1 MWNDLTAY
9 LKQKRKSFL
18 FFLVF
23 GAVYTIVLYL
33 YQAPLEAALY
43 GLLLTGMIGGIDLTA
58 GFFRFRKKRA
68 FFEKI
73 RENGTKNLEPS
84 MLPEAMDSLEA
95 DYQSLIVQLIRDSWN
110 HLSEEKKKEEE
121 MEEYYTLWAHQI
133 KTPIAAM
140 SLLLQEAI
148 VQLIRDSWNHLS
160 EEKKKE
166 EEMEEYYTLWAHQ
179 IKTPIAAMSLLL
191 QEADTP
197 EHAELSM
204 ELFSIEQYVEMVL
217 QYLRIGSESTDFVLK
232 EYDLDECIRQ
242 AIRKYARSF
251 IRKKISLDFTETGE
265 RVLTGSESTDFVLKE
280 YDLDECIRQ
289 AIRKYARS
297 FIRKKIS
304 LDFTETGERVLTDEK
319 WLVFVLEQLLSNALK
334 YTKAGTI
341 RIYAD
346 DQDLIIE
353 DTGIGIASDDLPRI
367 FEKGYTGYNGR
378 KDKKSTGIGLYLCR
392 RILNRLS
399 HGIAVTSEPGKGTKV
414 RLYLQREKMEFD

>member
-140 SLLLQEAI
+140 SLLLQEA
-148 VQLIRDSWNHLS
+148 
-160 EEKKKE
+160 
-166 EEMEEYYTLWAHQ
+166 
-179 IKTPIAAMSLLL
+179 
-191 QEADTP
+191 DTP

-217 QYLRIGSESTDFVLK
+217 QYLRI
-232 EYDLDECIRQ
+232 
-242 AIRKYARSF
+242 
-251 IRKKISLDFTETGE
+251 
-265 RVLTGSESTDFVLKE
+265 GSESTDFVLKE